1 MYVFEFTDKSIKIFN
16 KKNNT
21 LIIEPIPPNIIINN
35 LVYDYVKLNSL
46 LSKIFNKYK
55 LISSFFKIKIKVIIF
70 EMMSPS
76 NIFLFKNAFN
86 NITNLNVELIN
97 ITSYFEDNTI
107 FISGNKFYYNEKPL
121 KKLNNKQKYYLVGNS
136 NEINEVKQTLEK
148 NYKINILI
156 YENNNTI
163 IYEKV

>member
-16 KKNNT
+16 KKNNM

-46 LSKIFNKYK
+46 LSRIFYKYK

-86 NITNLNVELIN
+86 NITNLNVEIVN
-97 ITSYFEDNTI
+97 ITRYFEDNTI

-121 KKLNNKQKYYLVGNS
+121 KKLENKQEYYLVGNS
-136 NEINEVKQTLEK
+136 NQINEIKQKLEK

>member
-16 KKNNT
+16 KKNNM

-46 LSKIFNKYK
+46 LSRIFYKYK

-86 NITNLNVELIN
+86 NITNLNVEIVN
-97 ITSYFEDNTI
+97 ITRYFKDNTI

-121 KKLNNKQKYYLVGNS
+121 KKLENKQEYYLVGNS
-136 NEINEVKQTLEK
+136 NQINEIKQKLEN